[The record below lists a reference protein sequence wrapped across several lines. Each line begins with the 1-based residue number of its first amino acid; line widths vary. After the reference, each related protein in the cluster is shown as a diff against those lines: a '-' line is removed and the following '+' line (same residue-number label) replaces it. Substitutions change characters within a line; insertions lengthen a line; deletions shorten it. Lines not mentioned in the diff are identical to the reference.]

1 MAVVL
6 DEFNFETIVIAQD
19 LLIAGEECTQRG
31 LNFTAKWLAEMD
43 FAVTQKLDPDVA
55 DSLEYQQPKRKG
67 RARYILAK
75 KYFDV
80 KEYSRCAHYTQGC
93 KDQVG
98 MFLHYYS
105 RYMAGEKVIVE
116 DESDKS
122 SEMKIA
128 HLKLLHQDLGRLRN
142 TAQWDGY
149 LCYLHG
155 LVLRKMDLPHALQ
168 VLQDAVNLTPLNWA
182 AWLELANLIKNSE
195 MLSQLKLPDCWMKY
209 LFMGHILGELHLD
222 EAALS
227 LYEKLH
233 QGVFE
238 HSLYVKSQIAKIYYS
253 LRDGIQAATKFSE
266 IREEDPFCLDAMD
279 VYSNV
284 LYVQINQPELAQ
296 LAHQAFAVDKYRVET
311 CCIVGNYY
319 GLRGQHEKAVLY
331 LQRALK
337 LNPHY
342 SYAWTIMGHENIE
355 MKNSNAAIACYRKAT
370 EMNMRDFRAW
380 YGLGQAYEIIKMPL
394 YSLYYY
400 RMAQSLKPDDS
411 RMLVAL
417 GDAYDK
423 LDRLHDAKK
432 CYWKAHCVGDLEC
445 IALLRLAKTYDKLK
459 ETDHAAA
466 AYCDYLRDSEKQGSG
481 EGDEHHGQAYLYLAS
496 YYLSKGPQFLDLA
509 REYAQKCV
517 EYPTTLA
524 DGKALLREVAQRCQE
539 ENSRDQNSI
548 FHSRQ
553 PLRRVGGEDSLNLVF
568 TP

>member
-1 MAVVL
+1 MYYSFIHRLFV
-6 DEFNFETIVIAQD
+6 IV
-19 LLIAGEECTQRG
+19 
-31 LNFTAKWLAEMD
+31 
-43 FAVTQKLDPDVA
+43 
-55 DSLEYQQPKRKG
+55 
-67 RARYILAK
+67 
-75 KYFDV
+75 
-80 KEYSRCAHYTQGC
+80 RCAHYTAGC
-93 KDQVG
+93 TDPINL
-98 MFLHYYS
+98 FLHFYS
-105 RYMAGEKVIVE
+105 RYMAGEKKLIE
-116 DESDKS
+116 DECDKTN
-122 SEMKIA
+122 ETKIA
-128 HLKLLHQDLGRLRN
+128 HLKLLHQDLARLKN
-142 TAQWDGY
+142 TPSWDGY
-149 LCYLHG
+149 LCYLYG
-155 LVLRKMDLPHALQ
+155 IVLRKLELPHALQ
-168 VLQDAVNLTPLNWA
+168 VLQDAVNLNPLNWA
-182 AWLELANLIKNSE
+182 AWFELANLVKNSE
-195 MLSQLKLPDCWMKY
+195 MLSQLKLPDSWMKH
-209 LFMGHILGELHLD
+209 LCMGYILGELHLD
-222 EAALS
+222 ESALN

-233 QGVFE
+233 HGIFE
-238 HSLYVKSQIAKIYYS
+238 HSIYIKSQIAKIYYS
-253 LRDGIQAATKFSE
+253 LRDGIQAAAKFSE
-266 IREEDPFCLDAMD
+266 IHKEDPYCLDSMD

-296 LAHQAFAVDKYRVET
+296 LAHQAFQVDKYRVET

-337 LNPHY
+337 LNPNY

-380 YGLGQAYEIIKMPL
+380 YGLGQAYEILKMSL

-423 LDRLHDAKK
+423 LERLHDAKK

-481 EGDEHHGQAYLYLAS
+481 EGDEHHGQAYLYLAN
-496 YYLSKGPQFLDLA
+496 YYLSKGPQFLDMA
-509 REYAQKCV
+509 RDYAQKCV
-517 EYPTTLA
+517 EYPSTLS
-524 DGKALLREVAQRCQE
+524 DGKALLREVVQLRTQE
-539 ENSRDQNSI
+539 DNSSLDQTSLFGN
-548 FHSRQ
+548 RQ
-553 PLRRVGGEDSLNLVF
+553 PLRRVEDSINLVF